1 MSSNSIFIKNLK
13 KIGIEFFT
21 GVPDSVLKNLTDE
34 IPKNENHIITANE
47 GSSIALAAGYYLSKK
62 RLGCVYFQNSGLGN
76 AINPLASITHK
87 KVYSIPLLLLIGW
100 RGYPRSNDE
109 PQHLVKG
116 LITKNIL
123 KLLNI
128 KYLIMNKKTKFSQI
142 NKIISYSKKKKIPVA
157 LIFKKTFP
165 DKIRDKKINNYKVSR
180 SDALL
185 EILKNIKKNTKIISS
200 TGYNSREILKIREK
214 NNINLGKD
222 FYLVGGMG
230 HTSMVALGSSIFDRK
245 NILCLDGD
253 GSMLMHF
260 GNLFTAAQYSKKNFK
275 YILLNNGAHESVG
288 GQTTNSFK
296 MNLKKIS
303 YGLGFKE
310 YQIIKDLDILKKN
323 IGKIINKKK
332 SIFLEIKISNQNMK
346 ELPRPKN
353 LKSIKHNFM
362 S

>member
-34 IPKNENHIITANE
+34 IPKNKNHIITANE

-142 NKIISYSKKKKIPVA
+142 NKIISYSKKKKNTSC
-157 LIFKKTFP
+157 F
-165 DKIRDKKINNYKVSR
+165 
-180 SDALL
+180 
-185 EILKNIKKNTKIISS
+185 NI
-200 TGYNSREILKIREK
+200 
-214 NNINLGKD
+214 
-222 FYLVGGMG
+222 
-230 HTSMVALGSSIFDRK
+230 
-245 NILCLDGD
+245 
-253 GSMLMHF
+253 
-260 GNLFTAAQYSKKNFK
+260 
-275 YILLNNGAHESVG
+275 
-288 GQTTNSFK
+288 
-296 MNLKKIS
+296 
-303 YGLGFKE
+303 
-310 YQIIKDLDILKKN
+310 
-323 IGKIINKKK
+323 
-332 SIFLEIKISNQNMK
+332 
-346 ELPRPKN
+346 
-353 LKSIKHNFM
+353 
-362 S
+362 